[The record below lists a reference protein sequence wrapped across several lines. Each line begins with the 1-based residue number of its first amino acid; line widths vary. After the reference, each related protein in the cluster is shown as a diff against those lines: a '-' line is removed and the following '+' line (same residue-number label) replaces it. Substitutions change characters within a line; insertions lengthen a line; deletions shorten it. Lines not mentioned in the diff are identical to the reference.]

1 VDVDSESLDEQ
12 SLAVAIK
19 GDSNQANEMIT
30 NLYKINSSSS
40 LSRTSPM
47 INTSASSPSLLSGAT
62 SSQVPTTSRL
72 FDQTNKPASTSVA
85 SPLTKKEVRFELGS
99 NADSEPRK
107 RKNDTESSSSIS
119 SSSNPKSSRSD
130 TSLQNGPKSDTKSKK
145 TSSSR
150 SC

>member
-1 VDVDSESLDEQ
+1 
-12 SLAVAIK
+12 
-19 GDSNQANEMIT
+19 MIT

-72 FDQTNKPASTSVA
+72 FDQTNKSASTSVA
-85 SPLTKKEVRFELGS
+85 SPLIKKEVRFELGS
-99 NADSEPRK
+99 NVDSEPRK

-150 SC
+150 SCKLSSKFLDV

>member
-1 VDVDSESLDEQ
+1 M
-12 SLAVAIK
+12 AIK

-72 FDQTNKPASTSVA
+72 FDQTNKSASTSVA
-85 SPLTKKEVRFELGS
+85 LIKKEVRFELGS
-99 NADSEPRK
+99 NVDSEPRK

-119 SSSNPKSSRSD
+119 TSSNPKSSRSD

-150 SC
+150 SCKLSLKIS